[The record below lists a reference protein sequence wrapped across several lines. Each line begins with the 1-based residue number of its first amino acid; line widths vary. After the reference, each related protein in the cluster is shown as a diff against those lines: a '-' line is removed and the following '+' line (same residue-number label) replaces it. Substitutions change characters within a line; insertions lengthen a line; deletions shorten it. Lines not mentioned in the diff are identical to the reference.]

1 MNERAHQTEF
11 LLHASG
17 ELARQAL
24 VKLTHARGLQ
34 QLRGPLGALGLFHFK
49 QVRIEANVLI
59 HREVF
64 VKPEALRHITKTV
77 LGALRIARHIE
88 ARDRSVAR
96 IYRHDSCQHAQRGRL
111 PCPVG
116 ADQAEDFPGA
126 HVKAQAIDRTHAGK
140 ALRQSFSHNRGLEL
154 VRHCL
159 AGAAADGFAFCLPEA
174 RSMRVSAGIP
184 GFSS

>member
-1 MNERAHQTEF
+1 MHRSF
-11 LLHASG
+11 
-17 ELARQAL
+17 
-24 VKLTHARGLQ
+24 
-34 QLRGPLGALGLFHFK
+34 GAFGLFHAK
-49 QVRIEANVLI
+49 QVRIEADVLI

-64 VKPEALRHITKTV
+64 VKPEALRHIAETV

-88 ARDRSVAR
+88 ARDPSVAR
-96 IYRHDSCQHAQRGRL
+96 IHGHDPRQHAQRGRL

-116 ADQAEDFPGA
+116 ADQAEDFSGTY
-126 HVKAQAIDRTHAGK
+126 VKTQAIDRAHAGK
-140 ALRQSFSHNRGLEL
+140 ALRQSLGKYRGLEL

-159 AGAAADGFAFCLPEA
+159 AGAAADGLALCLPEA